1 MFLYNKKLPI
11 LLYHIL
17 WDLSRAIG
25 AANCGEKLKILT
37 KRAAKSYKTSKFEP

>member
-1 MFLYNKKLPI
+1 MFFYNKKLPI

-37 KRAAKSYKTSKFEP
+37 KKSCKILQNVKI